1 MGSFSRNVL
10 QFHQEGGGGYALLG
24 AMIRYLNDKNPQVA
38 ARLITPLTQWRRFDA
53 KRQELMK
60 RELEQLQQL
69 PNLAVD
75 LVEKIGQSL
84 AVTD

>member
-1 MGSFSRNVL
+1 
-10 QFHQEGGGGYALLG
+10 
-24 AMIRYLNDKNPQVA
+24 MIRYLNDKNPQVA